1 MNDLVKWM
9 DTHGWHNYQPGN
21 SYIKTNGKLFV
32 LCDGTQ
38 WFASRTPDQSE
49 RWAEGWASM
58 EPALKFA
65 ESKMKPRTST
75 AVKRRYNDKTYD
87 RLIADLRKEFVAEVR
102 EWAAAHNES
111 IAGMIKAALT
121 DYMKSRD

>member
-1 MNDLVKWM
+1 MDKNQVAKIKDKIAHSGWGVY
-9 DTHGWHNYQPGN
+9 DTHQYRYDLDPQDRRLRRV
-21 SYIKTNGKLFV
+21 SLDKLDTTAM
-32 LCDGTQ
+32 L
-38 WFASRTPDQSE
+38 APDAWE
-49 RWAEGWASM
+49 Y
-58 EPALKFA
+58 L
-65 ESKMKPRTST
+65 ESKKPRTST

>member
-1 MNDLVKWM
+1 MS
-9 DTHGWHNYQPGN
+9 H
-21 SYIKTNGKLFV
+21 
-32 LCDGTQ
+32 
-38 WFASRTPDQSE
+38 
-49 RWAEGWASM
+49 
-58 EPALKFA
+58 
-65 ESKMKPRTST
+65 TST

-102 EWAAAHNES
+102 EWAAAHDES